1 MQRMIDR
8 LRMFFWPTPASWRRR
23 DRFATPPVDTPL
35 LRDLQGLAIKS
46 QNRGANPRLPTTR
59 PAEPH
64 FGRRERVQDY
74 GRE

>member
-1 MQRMIDR
+1 MMQRMIDR
-8 LRMFFWPTPASWRRR
+8 LKMFFRPAANWRKR